1 MKKFLSITFIIFLSV
16 IISLKLFNN
25 PKSNANFAMAEQNGN
40 EQNENKENENQKD
53 FLSSFYTCSK
63 YLDNGNSRIIIIY
76 GFANRQ
82 CYYEE
87 VSFNKS
93 VKCHFSVSELHN
105 IAKEMKAT
113 GYESS
118 QGIETLSSVQKLGPE
133 ACKIKRGGAF
143 YQG

>member
-40 EQNENKENENQKD
+40 
-53 FLSSFYTCSK
+53 
-63 YLDNGNSRIIIIY
+63 GRIIIIY